1 MTDTSYISLEISG
14 MHCASCSS
22 RVEKVL
28 GSLVGVQNASV
39 NLATEKASVRYEP
52 ELISVAD
59 MIAAVEKTGFNAT
72 LPKQDLA
79 QAQARQSRK
88 RQEAHTLWIKFVVS
102 ACFSLPLL
110 YLAMAPMLGSSLA
123 LNFPILVEPMEN
135 PLAYSLVQLVLVL
148 PVIGVG
154 YRFYSVGFRSLV
166 RLSPN
171 MDSLIALGTS
181 AAFVYS
187 FYNTVLVILGS
198 HMAVEHLYY
207 ETAGVIITLI
217 LLGKY
222 LEARAKGKTSGAL
235 TALMD
240 LSPKTALVLNSIDAA
255 GGSDT
260 IVEREMPVEEVLPGD
275 VILIKPGASI
285 PVDGEVLS
293 GQSALDESMLTGESL
308 PVEKQQ
314 GSPVYAATLNT
325 TGALTIKATKV
336 GADTTLAQIIRLV
349 EDAQGSKAPVAKLAD
364 VVAGIFVPIV
374 CGIALLAGILWLI
387 ATGGDLSFALT
398 VFISVLVI
406 ACPCALGLATPTA
419 IMVGTGKGA
428 ELGILIKGGAALE
441 TAGKIQTVVLDKTG
455 TITKGQPEVVRVE
468 LGDGTAFGTENN
480 DTEGLLQLAASLE
493 RYSEHPIAK
502 AVVAAYEG
510 ECLPVENF
518 KAQVGQGVKGFIGGK
533 KVVIGRGV
541 QVFVDK
547 EYRGQIIVRDTV
559 KPGSAAAVKQLQ
571 EMGIEVAMITGDSSA
586 TAIEIARQVGIDSV
600 LAEVLPSE
608 KTAEI
613 KRLQESGKLVAMVGD
628 GINDAPALVQ
638 ADVGIAIGAG
648 TDVALESADIVLM
661 HSSLRDV
668 STAIKLSQRTMR
680 NIKQNLFWAFGYN
693 VVGIPIAAGLLY
705 AFGGPLL
712 SPMLAAAAM
721 SLSSV
726 SVLANSLRLK
736 AAKLS

>member
-1 MTDTSYISLEISG
+1 
-14 MHCASCSS
+14 
-22 RVEKVL
+22 VL

-59 MIAAVEKTGFNAT
+59 MIAAVEKTGFGAA

-285 PVDGEVLS
+285 PIDGEVLS